1 VLPRFALSRIGT
13 DISRTIRARTEWGE
27 SMKTL
32 RDVAALFIFVLMIGG
47 TIIAPSARAGDLS
60 FQVGD
65 LYALLR
71 NYSFSTGAIVRI
83 QPGGAGS
90 WSVLSEF
97 PTGIWPTTF
106 TYDAYRGRLIYVYSA
121 AVHEI
126 RAMDAEGSY
135 TVLVPGWRPD
145 QLAARGDGILYIFE
159 DDTAAVGFHYLDASD
174 VLHDLL
180 DVTGTAR
187 FDLGPS
193 GRLDEMIYDPGT
205 NSLIGFVGDFTGIGI
220 PECPASHASCAVRI
234 PLNAAGTQV
243 AGPVVA
249 TSAEIS
255 TSFESPVGSGYVP
268 GGGILWVVDTNSNDQ
283 EPRLQL
289 LDPSTMVTV
298 PYASPGFYIGA
309 ASIGGGTYSA
319 VRGQGVTLNPRDE
332 NLRAWSFGETG
343 EGTQFASGATPAI
356 AYGRMVEIHIAP
368 GGIFADGFES
378 GNTDAWSFTTP

>member
-1 VLPRFALSRIGT
+1 MR
-13 DISRTIRARTEWGE
+13 
-27 SMKTL
+27 TL
-32 RDVAALFIFVLMIGG
+32 RDGVALFFVFMIGG
-47 TIIAPSARAGDLS
+47 VITATSARAGDQS

-65 LYALLR
+65 LFALLR
-71 NYSFSTGAIVRI
+71 GYSFSTDAIVRI

-106 TYDAYRGRLIYVYSA
+106 TYDAYRGRLIYIHSNF
-121 AVHEI
+121 VHEI
-126 RAMDAEGSY
+126 RAVDADGSH
-135 TVLVPGWRPD
+135 TVLVPAWRPD

-159 DDTAAVGFHYLDASD
+159 DDTAAVGFHYLDASN

-180 DVTGTAR
+180 DVAGTAR
-187 FDLGPS
+187 FNLGPS

-243 AGPVVA
+243 AGPAVA

-255 TSFESPVGSGYVP
+255 ISFESPIGSGYVP

-298 PYASPGFYIGA
+298 PYASPGYYIGA
-309 ASIGGGTYSA
+309 AGIGGGTYSA

-332 NLRAWSFGETG
+332 NLKAWSLGDSG
-343 EGTQFASGATPAI
+343 AGTPFAFGATPAV
-356 AYGRMVEIHIAP
+356 AYGRLVEIHIGP

-378 GNTDAWSFTTP
+378 GNTDAWSFTAP

>member
-1 VLPRFALSRIGT
+1 MR
-13 DISRTIRARTEWGE
+13 
-27 SMKTL
+27 TL
-32 RDVAALFIFVLMIGG
+32 RIVAALFIFVPVIGG
-47 TIIAPSARAGDLS
+47 SLFVPSARAGDQS

-71 NYSFSTGAIVRI
+71 GYTFSTDAIVRV

-97 PTGIWPTTF
+97 PTGVWPTTF
-106 TYDAYRGRLIYVYSA
+106 TYDAFRGRLIYIHSNS
-121 AVHEI
+121 VHEI
-126 RAMDAEGSY
+126 RAVDADGSH

-145 QLAARGDGILYIFE
+145 QLAAKGDGILYIFE
-159 DDTAAVGFHYLDASD
+159 DDTAAVGFYYLDASN

-220 PECPASHASCAVRI
+220 PECPSFHASCAVRI
-234 PLNAAGTQV
+234 PLNASGTQV
-243 AGPVVA
+243 AGPVVT

-255 TSFESPVGSGYVP
+255 TSFESPVGAGYVP

-283 EPRLQL
+283 EPRLQI

-298 PYASPGFYIGA
+298 PYASPGYYIGA
-309 ASIGGGTYSA
+309 ASIGGGTYSS
-319 VRGQGVTLNPRDE
+319 VRGQGVTLDPRYED
-332 NLRAWSFGETG
+332 LKAWSFGG
-343 EGTQFASGATPAI
+343 SGLGTPFALGATPEV
-356 AYGRMVEIHIAP
+356 AYGRLIEIHTGP
-368 GGIFADGFES
+368 VGIFSDGFES
-378 GNTDAWSFTTP
+378 GNTDAWSSTAP

>member
-1 VLPRFALSRIGT
+1 MT
-13 DISRTIRARTEWGE
+13 T
-27 SMKTL
+27 
-32 RDVAALFIFVLMIGG
+32 
-47 TIIAPSARAGDLS
+47 PSARAGDLS

-71 NYSFSTGAIVRI
+71 NYTFSTDAIVRI

-97 PTGIWPTTF
+97 PTGVWPTTF

-159 DDTAAVGFHYLDASD
+159 DDTAAVGFHYLDASN

-180 DVTGTAR
+180 DVAGTAR
-187 FDLGPS
+187 FDLGPG

-220 PECPASHASCAVRI
+220 PECPSSQASCAVRI

-298 PYASPGFYIGA
+298 PYASPGYYIGA

-319 VRGQGVTLNPRDE
+319 VRGQGVTLDPRDE
-332 NLRAWSFGETG
+332 NLKAWSLGG
-343 EGTQFASGATPAI
+343 SGVGTPFALGATTAI
-356 AYGRMVEIHIAP
+356 AYGRLVEIHIGP

-378 GNTDAWSFTTP
+378 GNTDAWSVTTP

>member
-1 VLPRFALSRIGT
+1 MATLFASFRMDRIGT
-13 DISRTIRARTEWGE
+13 GTSRMIRARTERGKL
-27 SMKTL
+27 MRTL
-32 RDVAALFIFVLMIGG
+32 RNGATLFFVFMIGG
-47 TIIAPSARAGDLS
+47 AMTTPSARDLS
-60 FQVGD
+60 FQAGD

-71 NYSFSTGAIVRI
+71 TYSFSTDAIVRI

-106 TYDAYRGRLIYVYSA
+106 TYDAYRGRLIYIHSA

-126 RAMDAEGSY
+126 RAVDADGTH

-193 GRLDEMIYDPGT
+193 ARLDEMIYDPGT

-220 PECPASHASCAVRI
+220 PECPSSNASCAVRI
-234 PLNAAGTQV
+234 PLNAAGKQV

-255 TSFESPVGSGYVP
+255 ISFESPVGSGFVP
-268 GGGILWVVDTNSNDQ
+268 GGRYSL
-283 EPRLQL
+283 
-289 LDPSTMVTV
+289 
-298 PYASPGFYIGA
+298 
-309 ASIGGGTYSA
+309 GGRY
-319 VRGQGVTLNPRDE
+319 E
-332 NLRAWSFGETG
+332 
-343 EGTQFASGATPAI
+343 
-356 AYGRMVEIHIAP
+356 
-368 GGIFADGFES
+368 FE
-378 GNTDAWSFTTP
+378 

>member
-1 VLPRFALSRIGT
+1 MSWCSGGA
-13 DISRTIRARTEWGE
+13 
-27 SMKTL
+27 
-32 RDVAALFIFVLMIGG
+32 VA
-47 TIIAPSARAGDLS
+47 TPSARAGDLS
-60 FQVGD
+60 FQAGD

-71 NYSFSTGAIVRI
+71 GYTYSTDAIVRI

-97 PTGIWPTTF
+97 PTAVWPTTF
-106 TYDAYRGRLIYVYSA
+106 TYDAYRARLVFVYSA

-126 RAMDAEGSY
+126 RAVDADGTH
-135 TVLVPGWRPD
+135 TVLVPGWRPEL
-145 QLAARGDGILYIFE
+145 LAARGDGILYIFE
-159 DDTAAVGFHYLDASD
+159 DDTAAVGFHYLDASN

-180 DVTGTAR
+180 DETGTAR
-187 FDLGPS
+187 FNLGPS
-193 GRLDEMIYDPGT
+193 GYLDEMIYDPGT

-220 PECPASHASCAVRI
+220 PECPSNLSSCAVRI
-234 PLNAAGTQV
+234 PLNAEGTQV

-255 TSFESPVGSGYVP
+255 VSFEMPVGSGYVP

-289 LDPSTMVTV
+289 LDPSTMVTT
-298 PYASPGFYIGA
+298 PYASPGFFIGA

-332 NLRAWSFGETG
+332 NLLAWNLGGSGP
-343 EGTQFASGATPAI
+343 GTPFANGATTELAN
-356 AYGRMVEIHIAP
+356 GRLIEIHVGP
-368 GGIFADGFES
+368 GSIFADGFES
-378 GNTDAWSFTTP
+378 GNTDEWSSTTP

>member
-1 VLPRFALSRIGT
+1 MR
-13 DISRTIRARTEWGE
+13 
-27 SMKTL
+27 TL
-32 RDVAALFIFVLMIGG
+32 RDGAALFFVFMIGG
-47 TIIAPSARAGDLS
+47 VITATSARAGDQS

-65 LYALLR
+65 LFALLR
-71 NYSFSTGAIVRI
+71 DYSFSTDAIVRI

-106 TYDAYRGRLIYVYSA
+106 TYDAYRGRLIYIHSNS
-121 AVHEI
+121 VHEI
-126 RAMDAEGSY
+126 RAVDADGSH

-145 QLAARGDGILYIFE
+145 QLAARGDGLLYIFE
-159 DDTAAVGFHYLDASD
+159 DDMAAVGFHYLDASN

-180 DVTGTAR
+180 DVAGTAR

-255 TSFESPVGSGYVP
+255 TSFESPIGSGYVP

-298 PYASPGFYIGA
+298 PFASPGYYIGA
-309 ASIGGGTYSA
+309 ASTGGGTYSA
-319 VRGQGVTLNPRDE
+319 VRGQGVTLDPRYED
-332 NLRAWSFGETG
+332 LRAWSLGESG
-343 EGTQFASGATPAI
+343 DGTPFAVGATPVV
-356 AYGRMVEIHIAP
+356 AYGRLVEIHIGP
-368 GGIFADGFES
+368 GGIFTDGFES
-378 GNTDAWSFTTP
+378 GNTDAWSVTTP

>member
-1 VLPRFALSRIGT
+1 
-13 DISRTIRARTEWGE
+13 
-27 SMKTL
+27 MKTL
-32 RDVAALFIFVLMIGG
+32 RDVAAIFIFVLIIGG
-47 TIIAPSARAGDLS
+47 TTIAPSAQAGDLS

-71 NYSFSTGAIVRI
+71 NYTYSTDAIVRI

-106 TYDAYRGRLIYVYSA
+106 TYDAYRSRLIYIHSA

-126 RAMDAEGSY
+126 RAVDAEGTH

-145 QLAARGDGILYIFE
+145 QLAAKGDGILYIFE

-187 FDLGPS
+187 FDLGPG

-220 PECPASHASCAVRI
+220 PECPSSQASCAVRI

-268 GGGILWVVDTNSNDQ
+268 GGGILWVVDTNSNDR

-298 PYASPGFYIGA
+298 PFASPGYYIGA
-309 ASIGGGTYSA
+309 AGIGGGTYSA

-343 EGTQFASGATPAI
+343 DGTQFASGATSVI
-356 AYGRMVEIHIAP
+356 AYGRLVEIHIGP

-378 GNTDAWSFTTP
+378 GNADAWSFTTP